1 MSYAEA
7 MEATVSLGMA
17 QLELELHGADWLE
30 FTAEYGSCQEYAGSD
45 VLAFLGY

>member
-7 MEATVSLGMA
+7 MEAIVSAREA
-17 QLELELHGADWLE
+17 QRELELHGADWLE
-30 FTAEYGSCQEYAGSD
+30 FTAECGACQEYAGSD

>member
-7 MEATVSLGMA
+7 MACTVSA
-17 QLELELHGADWLE
+17 QEARREIELHGADWLE
-30 FTAEYGSCQEYAGSD
+30 FVAECGLHAEYSGSD